1 MQSETV
7 RVDTNGDRFHYQD
20 YKLHRTDGPACEYAS
35 GTKKWLVAGRRHRT
49 DGPAIEYPDGAKF
62 YLQDDKMHRID
73 GPACEH
79 ALGGFSWFLNGT
91 HYPFAQF
98 LEQTPISPEDK
109 FILKLRYG

>member
-1 MQSETV
+1 MQAETV

-62 YLQDDKMHRID
+62 YYQDDLLHRID

-91 HYPFAQF
+91 HYPFDEF
-98 LEQTPISPEDK
+98 LELTPISPEEK
-109 FILKLRYG
+109 FMLKLIYG

>member
-1 MQSETV
+1 MLIDKNVPNSFIRQ
-7 RVDTNGDRFHYQD
+7 DRT
-20 YKLHRTDGPACEYAS
+20 KIWRLGGLLHKQG
-35 GTKKWLVAGRRHRT
+35 
-49 DGPAIEYPDGAKF
+49 
-62 YLQDDKMHRID
+62 

-91 HYPFAQF
+91 HYPFDQF